1 MTTFTTT
8 DLEAINAAIAS
19 GELTVR
25 HNGREVTYRSMADLL
40 QAKRTIEAE
49 IAAQASGGR
58 AGGSYR
64 FTFQTGRG
72 D

>member
-1 MTTFTTT
+1 MAFTTD
-8 DLEAINAAIAS
+8 DLDAINSAIAS
-19 GELTVR
+19 GELTVK
-25 HNGREVTYRSMADLL
+25 HNGREVTYRSIAEL
-40 QAKRTIEAE
+40 QSAKRTIEAE
-49 IAAQASGGR
+49 LAAAKSGAR

>member
-1 MTTFTTT
+1 MSLTSTHL
-8 DLEAINAAIAS
+8 DAINEAIAS
-19 GELTVR
+19 GELTVK
-25 HNGREVTYRSMADLL
+25 HNGREITYRSMDDLL

-49 IAAQASGGR
+49 IAANATGGR

-72 D
+72 E